1 MNSIIGI
8 ITGIFG
14 TLFFILFGNK
24 KLKEENE
31 KINRQVNSFDDM
43 IKQNQASIDAFE
55 KNQERIK
62 QEIKENA
69 EKPMRS
75 DDDISDFFKKR

>member
-1 MNSIIGI
+1 MKTILGI
-8 ITGIFG
+8 IMGIFG
-14 TLFFILFGNK
+14 AIFYMFNNNK
-24 KLKEENE
+24 AKEENE
-31 KINRQVNSFDDM
+31 KINRQVNGFDDM

-55 KNQERIK
+55 KHQAKIK

-75 DDDISDFFKKR
+75 DDDIADFFKKR